1 MLSQPR
7 SGDGEG
13 ATARYGVSVGVSVIT
28 LEGDQHTDIIGAG
41 TVCTDGET
49 RYGQRV
55 HHISIG
61 LHSRKILG
69 EGLLIPVVL
78 GYSELD
84 HGILQIPIINVCTGG
99 SHLYGSI
106 LLAACGDRI
115 KLEVGLDVRL
125 AAVLTIL
132 GDEQGHNLAVLYNG
146 LKGVIAVADGVDA
159 GGIEL
164 IVLDAEDNNI
174 LRIGVV
180 GGGAILGQAHGTIGG
195 LLGAHA
201 GDVVVVP
208 SWCHSR
214 IR

>member
-132 GDEQGHNLAVLYNG
+132 GDEQGHNLS
-146 LKGVIAVADGVDA
+146 
-159 GGIEL
+159 L
-164 IVLDAEDNNI
+164 IHI
-174 LRIGVV
+174 
-180 GGGAILGQAHGTIGG
+180 
-195 LLGAHA
+195 
-201 GDVVVVP
+201 
-208 SWCHSR
+208 
-214 IR
+214 

>member
-84 HGILQIPIINVCTGG
+84 HGILQIPLINVCTGG

-115 KLEVGLDVRL
+115 NRATTSPSFTMALKASSLSRTELMLEVLNSSSSMRKTTTSF
-125 AAVLTIL
+125 A
-132 GDEQGHNLAVLYNG
+132 
-146 LKGVIAVADGVDA
+146 
-159 GGIEL
+159 
-164 IVLDAEDNNI
+164 
-174 LRIGVV
+174 
-180 GGGAILGQAHGTIGG
+180 
-195 LLGAHA
+195 
-201 GDVVVVP
+201 
-208 SWCHSR
+208 
-214 IR
+214 